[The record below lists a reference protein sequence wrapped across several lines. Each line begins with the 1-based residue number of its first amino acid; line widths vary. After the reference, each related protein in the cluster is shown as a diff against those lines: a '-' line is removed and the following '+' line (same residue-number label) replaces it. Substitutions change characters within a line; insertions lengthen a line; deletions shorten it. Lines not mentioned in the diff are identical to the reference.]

1 MKKITILILMFIL
14 VTGLIGCTAE
24 QSAKSET
31 PQVAEK
37 VSYEDGTYRGTFSDG
52 GDMQVGV
59 QFKLEKN
66 IVKEVSIRHLEYK
79 GTDYLK
85 EETDE
90 TIMGLAKQYEEVLEH
105 LVDKDIRE
113 SISELYEPENIVKE
127 EVDGFTGAT
136 VRSSKIIS
144 ATRDGLNRGV
154 YSY

>member
-1 MKKITILILMFIL
+1 MKKITILILMVIL

-24 QSAKSET
+24 QSNT
-31 PQVAEK
+31 PQDVEK

-52 GDMQVGV
+52 GAMQVGV
-59 QFKLEKN
+59 QFKLEN
-66 IVKEVSIRHLEYK
+66 NMVKEVSLRHLEYK

-85 EETDE
+85 EETDK
-90 TIMGLAKQYEEVLEH
+90 TVMGLAKQYEEVLDY

-113 SISELYEPENIVKE
+113 GISELYEPGNIVKE

-136 VRSSKIIS
+136 VRSSKVIS